1 MGGGSN
7 SGKPGASEALSLVF
21 RIATVGLSLASAITT
36 AASTQSQCVHEDCN
50 GEATATVSFGNYNS
64 FKYAAL
70 ADLLS
75 AVLQGVAICLEV
87 ARKDKAAKVVEL
99 IDKLLLALTSTSA
112 ALLLAVDDITSC
124 GSPRGGGRRRSRRFC
139 TQAGRFCGKIRA
151 SSALSLVAA
160 VSVSVTVYTRHIPV
174 SFTLTPR
181 TSTSAAGIPKNGD
194 TTAPPPSVRPKR
206 PISRPPSGAN
216 SGEEKQPCTPTEI
229 GAPMPPPPVMPRPCG
244 GCTTLTIPQGCEIA
258 EQVVSPPFCGC
269 PRRTIPQGCEN
280 PEPCGAACVYVHE

>member
-7 SGKPGASEALSLVF
+7 SGKVGASEALSLVF

-64 FKYAAL
+64 FKYSAL

-99 IDKLLLALTSTSA
+99 IDKLLLALS
-112 ALLLAVDDITSC
+112 
-124 GSPRGGGRRRSRRFC
+124 

-160 VSVSVTVYTRHIPV
+160 VSVSVTVYTRHIPGGLLYMV
-174 SFTLTPR
+174 LQLFR
-181 TSTSAAGIPKNGD
+181 CAAGHPILYGLEALSFSD
-194 TTAPPPSVRPKR
+194 LTAPVQGVDMWASHLLVPHVVHQKVLAPHVIHPKADA
-206 PISRPPSGAN
+206 ISHGSCLWLG
-216 SGEEKQPCTPTEI
+216 
-229 GAPMPPPPVMPRPCG
+229 M
-244 GCTTLTIPQGCEIA
+244 
-258 EQVVSPPFCGC
+258 
-269 PRRTIPQGCEN
+269 
-280 PEPCGAACVYVHE
+280 

>member
-64 FKYAAL
+64 FKYSAL

-87 ARKDKAAKVVEL
+87 ARKEKAAKVVEL
-99 IDKLLLALTSTSA
+99 IDKLLMALTSTSA

-181 TSTSAAGIPKNGD
+181 TSTSAAGIPKNGG
-194 TTAPPPSVRPKR
+194 TTAPPPKNGGTTA
-206 PISRPPSGAN
+206 PPPNNGGTTAPTRTK
-216 SGEEKQPCTPTEI
+216 SGEEQPSCTEI
-229 GAPMPPPPVMPRPCG
+229 GTPPCCG
-244 GCTTLTIPQGCEIA
+244 CPTLTIPQGCEIA
-258 EQVVSPPFCGC
+258 ERVVSPPCCGC
-269 PRRTIPQGCEN
+269 PRRTIPQGCQN
-280 PEPCGAACVYVHE
+280 PEPCGALCVYAHE